1 MAENMFL
8 YWGSG
13 SIPCWKPMIVLEEKG
28 FGGYKNKLITFS
40 KKEHKGEDVMKLNPR
55 GQVPTFKD
63 GDIVV
68 NESNAICDYLES
80 TYKDKGTKLIPDDK
94 AKRAKV
100 LQRMHEA
107 NSNIQQKLLVDVIYY
122 MWQTKEEDRKE
133 EDVKK
138 KMDALKEELNRWEGY
153 LGETKAFLAGPEF
166 SMADVYFYPYIA
178 FAVRMG
184 LELEKLPNLKA
195 YFDKLSA
202 RPSLQATQPPHWK
215 EEEPKNTPLKGVL

>member
-40 KKEHKGEDVMKLNPR
+40 KKEHKGEDILKLNPR

-80 TYKDKGTKLIPDDK
+80 TYKGNGTKLIPDDK

-107 NSNIQQKLLVDVIYY
+107 ASNMQQKMMLDVIYY

-133 EDVKK
+133 EDVTK

-153 LGETKAFLAGPEF
+153 LGETKAFLAGPDF

-184 LELEKLPNLKA
+184 LELEKLPNLKV
-195 YFDKLSA
+195 YFDKASA

-215 EEEPKNTPLKGVL
+215 EEEPKNTPLKGIL